1 MDDGLGPLTVGQP
14 RAALVV
20 EVLSVLG
27 YLEVGSTVVVA
38 CSGGPDSTALA
49 HLIAEARPDL
59 DLHLVHV
66 RHGLR
71 DDDHQDAEVV
81 RLHGGWLDLPVRVM
95 DVEVVSSGQGTEA
108 AAREARY
115 AALREVAREYQA
127 TAIALG
133 HTAEDQAETVLF
145 RLARGT
151 GLDGLGAMEAIR
163 DDLVRPLLRLRR
175 EDIHRFVDLEGL
187 PHVQD
192 PTNRDPQVRRS
203 IVRHRLLPLL
213 HEIAPDPVG
222 ALVRIAALAR
232 DDRAALDVAARPGI
246 EQVRTIGPVHTVPDR
261 VLTTGADDAAGSAL
275 ARRVVRAILTRFTG
289 EPPDAVSVARAL
301 SLEPGSAASLPGPV
315 EVTAAGGWRAFA
327 PRTLPRSE
335 ESPVPV
341 PGETAWSCAGA
352 VIRAVT
358 PEVDHP
364 VDDRSGQVALD
375 LPGIWAPAPA
385 DPEPGVLP
393 PGAVP
398 ERLVLSL
405 PEDVGPLRVRHREA
419 GDEVAAAGGTRSL
432 QDVLVD
438 AGVPRAVRELWPV
451 VVAEDGRVVWIPG
464 YAADE
469 SVLRAGRR
477 APAAQL
483 RLGPADRG

>member
-14 RAALVV
+14 RAALVA
-20 EVLSVLG
+20 EVMAVLDH
-27 YLEVGSTVVVA
+27 LDVGETVVVA

-49 HLIAEARPDL
+49 HLTAEARPDL

-71 DDDHQDAEVV
+71 DDDHEDAEVV

-115 AALREVAREYQA
+115 AALRGVAREYRA

-175 EDIHRFVDLEGL
+175 DDIHRFVEMEGL

-192 PTNRDPQVRRS
+192 PTNRDPAIRRS

-213 HEIAPDPVG
+213 QEVAPDPVG
-222 ALVRIAALAR
+222 ALVRIAALVR
-232 DDRAALDVAARPGI
+232 DDRAALDAAAKPGI

-261 VLTTGADDAAGSAL
+261 VLSTDDAAGSAL

-289 EPPDAVSVARAL
+289 EPPDAVSVARVL

-327 PRTLPRSE
+327 PRTLPRSP
-335 ESPVPV
+335 ESPVRI
-341 PGETAWSCAGA
+341 PGETAWPCAGA

-358 PEVDHP
+358 PEVDGP
-364 VDDRSGQVALD
+364 SADRSGQVALD

-385 DPEPGVLP
+385 DQEPGVLP
-393 PGAVP
+393 PGAVA

-405 PEDVGPLRVRHREA
+405 PEDVGGLRVRHREP
-419 GDEVAAAGGTRSL
+419 GDEVATAGGTKSL

-451 VVAEDGRVVWIPG
+451 VVADDGRVVWIPG
-464 YAADE
+464 YTADE

-477 APAAQL
+477 APVAQL
-483 RLGPADRG
+483 RLGSADPG